1 MMMRWRLS
9 VKVGDLVQLSGYGAT
24 RGFNSQLT
32 MVDTRQTGL
41 VIKIEKGSYPYIIK
55 WSKTPPGPYAFPDWC
70 HHRRE
75 LKYAG
80 R

>member
-1 MMMRWRLS
+1 M
-9 VKVGDLVQLSGYGAT
+9 KVGDLVQLSGYGAT
-24 RGFNSQLT
+24 RGFNRQLT
-32 MVDTRQTGL
+32 MVDTKQTGL
-41 VIKIEKGSYPYIIK
+41 IIKIEKGFAYPYMIK
-55 WSKTPPGPYAFPDWC
+55 WSKAHKEDYVFTWF

>member
-1 MMMRWRLS
+1 M
-9 VKVGDLVQLSGYGAT
+9 KVGDLVQLSGYGAT

-55 WSKTPPGPYAFPDWC
+55 WSKLRSPSAPNFSDWC

-75 LKYAG
+75 LKYAS

>member
-1 MMMRWRLS
+1 M
-9 VKVGDLVQLSGYGAT
+9 KVGDLVQLSGYGAT

-32 MVDTRQTGL
+32 MIDTKQTGL
-41 VIKIEKGSYPYIIK
+41 IIRVDEVGYYRAYPYIVL
-55 WSKTPPGPYAFPDWC
+55 WSKVDQSGRLDWC

>member
-1 MMMRWRLS
+1 M
-9 VKVGDLVQLSGYGAT
+9 KVGDLVQLSGYGAT
-24 RGFNSQLT
+24 RGFNRQLT

-41 VIKIEKGSYPYIIK
+41 ITEIQKGSYPFVVQ
-55 WSKTPPGPYAFPDWC
+55 WSKVHRTGGLYWC

>member
-1 MMMRWRLS
+1 M
-9 VKVGDLVQLSGYGAT
+9 KVGDLVQLSGYGAA
-24 RGFNSQLT
+24 RGFNRQLT
-32 MVDTRQTGL
+32 MVNTRQTGL
-41 VIKIEKGSYPYIIK
+41 ITETQKGSYPFVVQ
-55 WSKTPPGPYAFPDWC
+55 WSKSNRTGGLYWC

>member
-1 MMMRWRLS
+1 M
-9 VKVGDLVQLSGYGAT
+9 KVGDLVQLSGYGAT

-41 VIKIEKGSYPYIIK
+41 VIKVEKGSYPYIVK
-55 WSKTPPGPYAFPDWC
+55 WSKYPDGGFGFSDWC

>member
-1 MMMRWRLS
+1 M
-9 VKVGDLVQLSGYGAT
+9 KVGDLVQLSSYGAT

-32 MVDTRQTGL
+32 MVDTKQTGL
-41 VIKIEKGSYPYIIK
+41 IIKIEKGSYPYIIK
-55 WSKTPPGPYAFPDWC
+55 WSKTPPGPYAREWI

>member
-1 MMMRWRLS
+1 M
-9 VKVGDLVQLSGYGAT
+9 KVGDLVQLSGYGAT

-32 MVDTRQTGL
+32 MIDTKQTGL
-41 VIKIEKGSYPYIIK
+41 IIRVDEVGYYRAYPYIVL
-55 WSKTPPGPYAFPDWC
+55 WSKVDQSGSLDWC

>member
-1 MMMRWRLS
+1 
-9 VKVGDLVQLSGYGAT
+9 VKGGDLVQLSGYGAT

-41 VIKIEKGSYPYIIK
+41 VIKIEKGSYPYIVK
-55 WSKTPPGPYAFPDWC
+55 WSKYPDHGHSFSDWC

-75 LKYAG
+75 LKHAH

>member
-1 MMMRWRLS
+1 M
-9 VKVGDLVQLSGYGAT
+9 KVGDLVQLSGYGAT

-32 MVDTRQTGL
+32 MVDTKQTGL
-41 VIKIEKGSYPYIIK
+41 IIKIEKGSYPYIIK